1 MSENE
6 IIFDMLDA
14 IYRHLPYVGIPH
26 YVGIVIFLFILLM
39 ASLIVIFLAGND
51 IIEMPD
57 WVPVVSAFILFLCSL
72 GVLSLKESNDEMKK
86 NRYIEILMHDQ
97 ETLGHVQR
105 LREEIRYFKD
115 SGNRK

>member
-26 YVGIVIFLFILLM
+26 YEGIVIFLLILLTI
-39 ASLIVIFLAGND
+39 SLIVIFLAGND
-51 IIEMPD
+51 IVDMPE
-57 WVPVVSAFILFLCSL
+57 WVPVVTAFIFVLCAL
-72 GVLSLKESNDEMKK
+72 GLLGLKENNDEMKK
-86 NRYIEILMHDQ
+86 NRYVEILMHDQ

-105 LREEIRYFKD
+105 LRKEIRYFKD
-115 SGNRK
+115 SGDRK